1 MPNPTMLVFRN
12 LVRQSVT
19 VIVREHFRVI
29 LDRAIRL
36 QGGRDFGISLIIR
49 RTIGLCVMYLDRR
62 LSEWFQL
69 VPEYR

>member
-36 QGGRDFGISLIIR
+36 
-49 RTIGLCVMYLDRR
+49 
-62 LSEWFQL
+62 
-69 VPEYR
+69 